1 MLAEDGSHSTD
12 QPSER
17 VQAEQSPQGEYLEQK
32 SHYKAEYSNTQ
43 QGLPVHGILSQVAR
57 L

>member
-1 MLAEDGSHSTD
+1 M
-12 QPSER
+12 

-32 SHYKAEYSNTQ
+32 SHCKAEYSNTQ
-43 QGLPVHGILSQVAR
+43 QGLPVHGILSHVVR